1 MLSILKFV
9 VFLIITFIIIM
20 VIRIIVGLVR
30 FSRMLRKLPKQGDG
44 AAGGWKNNG
53 RRSEAKNGRRNDGT
67 IELGK
72 DDYKIE

>member
-1 MLSILKFV
+1 MLSFLKFV
-9 VFLIITFIIIM
+9 VFLIITFIIIT

-30 FSRMLRKLPKQGDG
+30 FSRLLRKLPKQGDN
-44 AAGGWKNNG
+44 ASGGWKNKV
-53 RRSEAKNGRRNDGT
+53 RSPEAKNGRRNDGT